1 MNDNEPCPLCGGI
14 VGHAPACSNREPIEP
29 DAQDFGQ
36 LPDLA
41 HDHSGPPFV
50 SMPLDGDPKISAGES
65 VDPGQPASKP
75 LERKDGQSVKKASYR
90 KHTASKVSA
99 ATKQAIIALSR
110 GNETQAE
117 IIKRLHVS
125 PSTVQ
130 AVLTAQAKWEDSK
143 TVETIRKG
151 NAAFWWVT
159 SRRALESI
167 TDEKLVRSSALQL
180 GTLAAMATDK
190 ARLSEGLPTVRIEYQ
205 GQEDEALQA
214 RIAQLEGVLA
224 QSDGYKVIQ
233 AEQVKP

>member
-1 MNDNEPCPLCGGI
+1 MNDPASDPLN
-14 VGHAPACSNREPIEP
+14 VEP
-29 DAQDFGQ
+29 DAESFAGQ
-36 LPDLA
+36 ASIQSIPIE
-41 HDHSGPPFV
+41 
-50 SMPLDGDPKISAGES
+50 SMPGYPEILAGVDEESKNIHGGDVVSDK
-65 VDPGQPASKP
+65 PAVRP
-75 LERKDGQSVKKASYR
+75 LERKEGKAPGRPSEGKNSRKVNGSKTSV
-90 KHTASKVSA
+90 

-110 GNETQAE
+110 GNATNAE
-117 IIKRLHVS
+117 IQRRLHVG

-130 AVLTAQAKWEDSK
+130 TVLTAQAKWEDAK
-143 TVETIRKG
+143 TVESIRKG

-167 TDEKLVRSSALQL
+167 TDEKLSKSSALQVA
-180 GTLAAMATDK
+180 TIAAISTDK

-214 RIAQLEGVLA
+214 RIAQLEGVIA